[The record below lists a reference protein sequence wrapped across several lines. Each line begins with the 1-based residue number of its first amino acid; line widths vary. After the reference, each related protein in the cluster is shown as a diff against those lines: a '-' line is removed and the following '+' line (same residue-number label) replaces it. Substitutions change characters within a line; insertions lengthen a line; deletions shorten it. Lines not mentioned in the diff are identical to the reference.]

1 MCIHLLPIWVLGVVN
16 LAQLQ
21 SCFARLFVI
30 VVSLLP
36 SFYCILYIVLNLE
49 KI

>member
-21 SCFARLFVI
+21 SCFARLFV
-30 VVSLLP
+30 VVCLLP
-36 SFYCILYIVLNLE
+36 SFYCVLYIVLNLE